1 MGHPT
6 RSRSAGL
13 NAMTILLSILA
24 ALLAA
29 GGGMGAGL
37 WIAAR
42 KRSAEKS
49 PEATTATESL
59 QRIRD
64 LAGSIAA
71 QFDTHAATVQE
82 ISASLQQGGETAVVD
97 AVARLLE
104 LNQEVQQQ
112 LTSAENRL
120 EEQERQ
126 LASSSAEARTDALTK
141 VANRRAFD
149 QELSQAVSQL
159 KATNTPSTLLLV
171 DVDHFK
177 RFNDTQGH
185 QAGDAVL
192 EGVAQ
197 TLKRQAGQAG
207 LVARFGGEEFAVLI
221 SGMPQQEAVMIAEK
235 ARAAIAAAPFQFA
248 GKSLRVTASGGVAEL
263 RANECEQDLIQRADV
278 ALYASKRAGRNCGHW
293 HDGEKCTKIEAR
305 SITQLPQ
312 AAGGNDL
319 LGEFTNF
326 LESRDHDPLAGVSS
340 RIDFFEDLTRRFA
353 HFRRFAGKSQSV
365 SLSLLLLQVDGLAQ
379 VTQERGPD
387 TAKRMVEIAAKLMK
401 AAMRDMDHLARL
413 SEDVF
418 GLLLPGA
425 RLPDTSS
432 IGERVRAAVERCR
445 TPMFP
450 NGFTVSVGCVEALP
464 QDDTRKFVDRCKA
477 SLDSAV
483 LHGRNCT
490 FYHDGEAMRLTV
502 GGQVVGRS

>member
-1 MGHPT
+1 MI
-6 RSRSAGL
+6 
-13 NAMTILLSILA
+13 ILLSILGA
-24 ALLAA
+24 MLAA
-29 GGGMGAGL
+29 GGGVGAGL
-37 WIAAR
+37 WIATQRRPPA
-42 KRSAEKS
+42 KS
-49 PEATTATESL
+49 TEATTATESL
-59 QRIRD
+59 QRLRD
-64 LAGSIAA
+64 LAGSVAA
-71 QFDTHAATVQE
+71 QFDSHAATVQE

-104 LNQEVQQQ
+104 LNQEVQKQ
-112 LTSAENRL
+112 LTSAEHRL

-126 LASSSAEARTDALTK
+126 LASSSVEARTDALTK

-149 QELSQAVSQL
+149 QELSRAVSEL
-159 KATNTPSTLLLV
+159 KAAHTPAALLLV

-192 EGVAQ
+192 AGVAQ
-197 TLKRQAGQAG
+197 TLQQQAGNQG
-207 LVARFGGEEFAVLI
+207 LVARFGGEEFAVLY
-221 SGMPQQEAVMIAEK
+221 SGLAQQEAVALAER
-235 ARAAIAAAPFQFA
+235 ARAAIAAAPYQFG

-263 RANECEQDLIQRADV
+263 GSGECEQDLIQRADV
-278 ALYASKRAGRNCGHW
+278 ALYASKKAGRNCGHW
-293 HDGEKCTKIEAR
+293 HDGEKCIKIEAHLG
-305 SITQLPQ
+305 SQLPV
-312 AAGGNDL
+312 ASGGNDL

-365 SLSLLLLQVDGLAQ
+365 SLSLLLLQVDGLSQ
-379 VTQERGPD
+379 TTQERGPD
-387 TAKRMVEIAAKLMK
+387 ISKRMVEIAAKLMK

-450 NGFTVSVGCVEALP
+450 SGFTVSVGCVEALP

-477 SLDSAV
+477 SLDAAM

-490 FYHDGEAMRLTV
+490 FYHDGEAVRLAV
-502 GGQVVGRS
+502 GGQVVVRS